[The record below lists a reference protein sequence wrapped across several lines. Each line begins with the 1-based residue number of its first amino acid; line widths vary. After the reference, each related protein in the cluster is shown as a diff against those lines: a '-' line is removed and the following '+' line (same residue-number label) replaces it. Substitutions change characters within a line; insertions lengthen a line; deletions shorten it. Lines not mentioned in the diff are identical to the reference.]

1 MITQLASSIE
11 SCQKL
16 CWQTIDARRRRC
28 ADSIRGGVRQ
38 HERIDGPER
47 RHKAAEFAE
56 REGVHSGEDEG
67 SEERPREGH

>member
-16 CWQTIDARRRRC
+16 RWQTIDARRRRC
-28 ADSIRGGVRQ
+28 ADSVRGGVRQ
-38 HERIDGPER
+38 YERIGGPER

-56 REGVHSGEDEG
+56 LEGVHSGDDEG
-67 SEERPREGH
+67 LEERPCEGH